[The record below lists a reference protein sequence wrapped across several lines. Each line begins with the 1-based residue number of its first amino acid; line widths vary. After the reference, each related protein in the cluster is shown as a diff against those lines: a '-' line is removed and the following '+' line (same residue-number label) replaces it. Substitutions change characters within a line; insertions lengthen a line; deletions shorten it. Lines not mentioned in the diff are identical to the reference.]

1 MNFIVDIGN
10 SYVKCY
16 IFDRHEIVEK
26 VVAEELFDDE
36 IAKLI
41 GRYDIKGAIIAST
54 RGQKIEMPSQIA
66 ELKNL
71 ILFNSKT
78 PTPIENCYKSD
89 TLGMDRLAGA
99 VVACQIAEGKEA
111 VVFDCGTAL
120 TIDFVSDNKFLGG
133 NISPGLMMRFKSLN
147 TFTGAL
153 PLCSP
158 SEYISNI
165 ATNTQ
170 NAIVNGVMT
179 SMLHEIEGYIEKNR
193 KKIIIFTGG
202 DAKYFVKHI
211 KIPIFADYELV
222 PKGLNRILLYNEDS
236 K

>member
-1 MNFIVDIGN
+1 MKFIVDIGN

-26 VVAEELFDDE
+26 AVAEDLFDDK
-36 IAKLI
+36 IASLI
-41 GRYDIKGAIIAST
+41 AQYDIKGAIIAST
-54 RGQKIEMPSQIA
+54 RGEKIELPSQIA

-71 ILFNSKT
+71 ILFDSKT
-78 PTPIENCYKSD
+78 PIPIQNLYKSD

-99 VVACQIAEGKEA
+99 VSACQIAEGKEA
-111 VVFDCGTAL
+111 VIFDCGTAL
-120 TIDFVSDNKFLGG
+120 TIDFVADNKFLGG
-133 NISPGLMMRFKSLN
+133 NISPGLMMRFKALN
-147 TFTGAL
+147 AFTGAL

-158 SEYISNI
+158 SDELISL
-165 ATNTQ
+165 ATTTKD
-170 NAIVNGVMT
+170 AIINGVIT
-179 SMLHEIEGYIEKNR
+179 SMLHEIERYIEKNCQ
-193 KKIIIFTGG
+193 KVIIFTGG